1 MKTFTLHRNPVFNF
15 IRFTK
20 NKSALLALTIISFLH
35 VSELKS
41 QNCKLCSIPSFPSVT
56 VYQSFNT
63 GHGMGFGAE
72 AGTWNKD
79 AGKFSYFVG
88 TSLVWVQNDP
98 MEVKTTST
106 QKQALLSF
114 YLKGQYQLT
123 SHLYIVA
130 APGIVD
136 LSYFDLQT
144 GFRYVFPL
152 TRVIGIGLEPAYS
165 FNQRQFVINT
175 NLHFALR

>member
-20 NKSALLALTIISFLH
+20 NKSALLALTIISFLQ

-79 AGKFSYFVG
+79 ASKFSYFVG

-123 SHLYIVA
+123 SHLYVVA

>member
-1 MKTFTLHRNPVFNF
+1 MKTTTLHRNPVFNF

-20 NKSALLALTIISFLH
+20 NKSALLTLTVISFLQ

-41 QNCKLCSIPSFPSVT
+41 QNCKLCSIPSFPTVT
-56 VYQSFNT
+56 VYQSFQT
-63 GHGMGFGAE
+63 GHGIGFGAE

-88 TSLVWVQNDP
+88 TSMVWVQNDP
-98 MEVKTTST
+98 MEVKTTSA

-123 SHLYIVA
+123 SHLYVVA

-152 TRVIGIGLEPAYS
+152 TSIIGIGVEPAYS

-175 NLHFALR
+175 NVHFALR

>member
-1 MKTFTLHRNPVFNF
+1 MKTFTPCRNLVFNLT
-15 IRFTK
+15 RFTK
-20 NKSALLALTIISFLH
+20 NKTALLVLTFISFLQ

-56 VYQSFNT
+56 VYESFQT
-63 GHGMGFGAE
+63 GHGIGFGAE

-79 AGKFSYFVG
+79 SGKFSYFVG
-88 TSLVWVQNDP
+88 TSMVWVENKQTD
-98 MEVKTTST
+98 VKTIGS

-123 SHLYIVA
+123 NHLYVIA

-175 NLHFALR
+175 NLHFALK

>member
-1 MKTFTLHRNPVFNF
+1 MKTSTLHRNPVFNF

-20 NKSALLALTIISFLH
+20 NKSALLALTVISFLQ

-41 QNCKLCSIPSFPSVT
+41 QNCKLCSIPSFPTVT
-56 VYQSFNT
+56 VYQSFQT
-63 GHGMGFGAE
+63 GHGIGFGAE

-88 TSLVWVQNDP
+88 TSMVWVQNDP
-98 MEVKTTST
+98 MEVKTMSA

-123 SHLYIVA
+123 SHLYVVA

-152 TRVIGIGLEPAYS
+152 TSIIGIGVEPAYS

-175 NLHFALR
+175 NVHFALR